1 MAVRVAVYAGS
12 FDPVTLGHLDII
24 RRGAG
29 VFERVIVGVGEN
41 PAKRYLLTREVRLAT
56 LREIT
61 QDIPNVEVT
70 SFSGL
75 LVDFCLSIGA
85 GVILRGLRAV
95 ADFEFEFQAGLA
107 NRDMAPGIETMFLL
121 PAPRFIFISSSLVKE
136 ILVSGGD
143 VSAYVPPASLAA
155 LQAVHPPPGNPT
167 AP

>member
-29 VFERVIVGVGEN
+29 VFERVVVGVGEN
-41 PAKRYLLTREVRLAT
+41 PAKRYLLPKDVRIATLCEVTRE
-56 LREIT
+56 
-61 QDIPNVEVT
+61 IPNVEVRC
-70 SFSGL
+70 FSGL
-75 LVDFCLSIGA
+75 LVDFCREIGA

-107 NRDMAPGIETMFLL
+107 NRDMAPGIEPVFLL

-143 VSAYVPPASLAA
+143 VSPYVPPATLAA
-155 LQAVHPPPGNPT
+155 LRAVRAPAGT
-167 AP
+167 AAP

>member
-1 MAVRVAVYAGS
+1 MPVRAAVYAGS

-24 RRGAG
+24 QRGAC

-41 PAKRYLLTREVRLAT
+41 PAKRYLLPKEVRIAT
-56 LREIT
+56 LREVT
-61 QDIPNVEVT
+61 REIPNVEVT
-70 SFSGL
+70 CFSGL
-75 LVDFCLSIGA
+75 LVDFCRSIGA

-107 NRDMAPGIETMFLL
+107 NRDMAPNIETVFLL

-143 VSAYVPPASLAA
+143 VSAYVPAAALAA
-155 LQAVHPPPGNPT
+155 LKAAGTGRPSP
-167 AP
+167 